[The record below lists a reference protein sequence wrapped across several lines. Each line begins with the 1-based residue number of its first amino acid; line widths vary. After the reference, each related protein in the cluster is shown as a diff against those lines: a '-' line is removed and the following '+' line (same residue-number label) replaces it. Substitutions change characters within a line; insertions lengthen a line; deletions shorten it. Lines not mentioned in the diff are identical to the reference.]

1 MKKLLPL
8 ERISSVG
15 RIHKLAAIIVAA
27 SVSCLPLS
35 ALADHTDGGGGGHA
49 GGGGGHPGGGGGH
62 PGGASHGSFHPAAS
76 YHPSAPSY
84 HASAP
89 SYHASAPSYHA
100 SAPSYHA
107 SAPSYHASAPSYHVS
122 APSYH
127 ASSRTAH
134 SGFASNATH
143 SYHANLYSTNNSSSH
158 VSNHHET
165 AATTH
170 RETSTTQHD
179 ATVNRVTNT
188 NHNLSQT
195 NRASVARNTSRLND
209 PGRTPKAE
217 ALRARTPFDHSM
229 TGVSAHGMMNQ
240 RLNQIANRQWAGHGA
255 FYADHFDRDHG
266 CWFNHGGYWWRC
278 NYWGANSYCDNLIG
292 LGFAPGLCWT
302 WYDDI
307 CAGNIVVG
315 MPLDLVDYYY
325 PDPVYSD
332 YTTYDGDDATVYYYP
347 MDDGQY
353 KQVTVVDGNVVD
365 VEIVDQVS

>member
-76 YHPSAPSY
+76 YHP
-84 HASAP
+84 SAP

-255 FYADHFDRDHG
+255 FYADHFDRAHG